1 MIFFHI
7 NAENTEYWNT
17 ESYFFFFPPESVIF
31 KRNENK
37 RLCEHLFVIF
47 FSQKL
52 VRNISNFRVKKI
64 TEDHYIPVTLLQFV
78 LKNIYR
84 GSNMKILPN
93 YVWKYHTLFFLLRFV
108 LQVLFL
114 LRSRKQH
121 LGKVWKRKKENLN
134 SFWAYSGDI
143 LNGPLLHSGNRWIP
157 TDCNKMSIIN
167 WWF

>member
-1 MIFFHI
+1 MIFFHVHAKI
-7 NAENTEYWNT
+7 QKDRIKY
-17 ESYFFFFPPESVIF
+17 YLFFFPPESVIF

-52 VRNISNFRVKKI
+52 VRNISYFSVKI
-64 TEDHYIPVTLLQFV
+64 SEDHHIPVTLLQFV

-108 LQVLFL
+108 LQVLFP

-121 LGKVWKRKKENLN
+121 LGKVWKRQKENLN

-157 TDCNKMSIIN
+157 TDCNKLSIIN